1 MDTPG
6 NARGTTLRAE
16 LPRKVVHAA
25 VGLCAL
31 LLRWVPPWIAWIGAA
46 AAVLFNALFVHR
58 VTGGI
63 FLREHER
70 EQGFSTGVVL
80 YPAAVLG
87 LLVVFFQQ
95 LELAAAAWGILA
107 FGDAAATLAGL
118 AVGGPALPWNPRK
131 RWSGLVAFIVVG
143 TVAAALL
150 LQWTELGSSPW
161 VSGALRGSTIFLW
174 TACMK
179 AAGAAALVES
189 LDTGWDDN
197 FLLAAAAAAVLW
209 MWTLVDPAL
218 LLSSAPILASG
229 FVVGASLTALPAL
242 AAWWLRAVSA
252 EGAVAGWVLTALLY
266 GASGWRGVVV
276 FGAFFVLGSAATR
289 VGWTKK
295 VALGVAQ
302 ERGGRRGIGNALSN
316 TLVGLLCALLAMETH
331 LESIFAVGMVAAF
344 ATAAFDTV
352 ASEIGQAFGR
362 ETFLLTEARRVPPG
376 TVGAVSLEGTTA
388 GLVAAAA
395 VGLTGLAVGVVTPSG
410 AGAVVLGA
418 LVGSTAESW
427 AAALLPA
434 HGAHRAGVLNFLNT
448 AAGAAAACG
457 AYIALGI

>member
-1 MDTPG
+1 MDKPE
-6 NARGTTLRAE
+6 RGRETTLRVE
-16 LPRKVVHAA
+16 LPRKAVHAA

-31 LLRWVPPWIAWIGAA
+31 LLRWVPPWVAWLGAA
-46 AAVLFNALFVHR
+46 AAVVFNTLFVHR

-63 FLREHER
+63 LLREHER
-70 EQGFSTGVVL
+70 ERGFSTGVVL

-87 LLVVFFQQ
+87 LLVVFFQHM
-95 LELAAAAWGILA
+95 ELAAAAWGILA
-107 FGDAAATLAGL
+107 FGDAAAALTGL

-161 VSGALRGSTIFLW
+161 IGGALQGSTLILW

-197 FLLAAAAAAVLW
+197 FLVAASAAAALW

-218 LLSSAPILASG
+218 LLSSAPILASEL
-229 FVVGASLTALPAL
+229 VVGASLTALPAL
-242 AAWWLRAVSA
+242 AAWWFRAVSA

-266 GASGWRGVVV
+266 GTSGWRGVVV
-276 FGAFFVLGSAATR
+276 FGAFFVLGSVTTR
-289 VGWTKK
+289 VGWSRK

-316 TLVGLLCALLAMETH
+316 TLVGLICAWLAMETH
-331 LESIFAVGMVAAF
+331 LESIFALGMVAAF

-362 ETFLLTEARRVPPG
+362 ETFLLTELRRVPPG

-388 GLVAAAA
+388 GLAAAAA
-395 VGLTGLAVGVVTPSG
+395 VGLTGLAVGVVGPAGT
-410 AGAVVLGA
+410 GAVVVGA

-427 AAALLPA
+427 AAALLPG
-434 HGAHRAGVLNFLNT
+434 HGAHRGDVLNFLNT

-457 AYIALGI
+457 VYLALGI